1 MSTRSEIII
10 KSHGKEIK
18 LYHHHDGYISGVG
31 FDLLERFGKDLDN
44 PKYFISG
51 SDIANL
57 LVKDANDEYEITL
70 GNHTDIEF
78 QYTIDVDERT
88 ITAVAGDWW
97 DDYEHPEIHRRFS
110 YDDIKKKYDDVKTPA
125 EEENGTNEA
134 I

>member
-10 KSHGKEIK
+10 KSHGKSVK

-31 FDLLERFGKDLDN
+31 FDLLERFGKKLDD

-51 SDIANL
+51 SDMANI
-57 LVKDANDEYEITL
+57 LVKDADDEYEITL
-70 GNHTDIEF
+70 GNHTDIEY
-78 QYTIDVDERT
+78 QYTIDIDART

-97 DDYEHPEIHRRFS
+97 EDYEKPEIYKR
-110 YDDIKKKYDDVKTPA
+110 YTYADIKKKY
-125 EEENGTNEA
+125 EEADNGSDEA

>member
-31 FDLLERFGKDLDN
+31 FDLLERFGKHFDGKSFD
-44 PKYFISG
+44 ISG
-51 SDIANL
+51 TTIANL
-57 LVKDANDEYEITL
+57 LVKDVTDEYEITL

-78 QYTIDVDERT
+78 QYTIDVDEKT
-88 ITAVAGDWW
+88 ITAVAGNWW
-97 DDYEHPEIHRRFS
+97 DDYDHPEIYQRFS
-110 YDDIKKKYDDVKTPA
+110 YDDIKKKYEAENAPA